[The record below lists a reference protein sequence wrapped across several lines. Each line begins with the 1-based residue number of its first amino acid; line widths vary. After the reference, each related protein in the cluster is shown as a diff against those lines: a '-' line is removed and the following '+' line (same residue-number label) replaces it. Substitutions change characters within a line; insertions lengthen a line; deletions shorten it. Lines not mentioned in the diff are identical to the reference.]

1 METPADEAEDVLR
14 SLREAAEPWATRT
27 STRGGGDDLHEHFD
41 SNDDESE
48 DDEEEGE
55 EEGSESG
62 DGVGGDDDDI
72 GKGWTVVDADGAPEA
87 AKGEKARAAKVELG
101 ERERARTADQKEAL
115 KAGISDT
122 DR

>member
-14 SLREAAEPWATRT
+14 SLREAAEPWATRM
-27 STRGGGDDLHEHFD
+27 STRGGGDDFHERFD

-62 DGVGGDDDDI
+62 DGVGGNDDI
-72 GKGWTVVDADGAPEA
+72 GQGWTVVDADGVPEA
-87 AKGEKARAAKVELG
+87 AKENKARAEKVELG

-115 KAGISDT
+115 KAGIF
-122 DR
+122 